1 MVVVVVVVR
10 VMKKREVAAVEVKWW
25 RRGGAVEKTDLWLA
39 EEETDVEAW
48 RTTNSRTEKMVVD
61 KNLANKGQERENM
74 DLCSTFSVAP
84 ITVHRN
90 MQSIGFQ

>member
-1 MVVVVVVVR
+1 MVVK
-10 VMKKREVAAVEVKWW
+10 VMKRREREVAAVEVKWW

-39 EEETDVEAW
+39 EEETDVAAW
-48 RTTNSRTEKMVVD
+48 RTTNKRTEQIVVD
-61 KNLANKGQERENM
+61 KNLANKGQEREDM